1 MVYLYVFSHNRNTQ
15 IFETMHFFKVQG
27 EIDIIMEAH
36 SNMNLLTKMHT
47 TLLFISREEKIK
59 FMHILTK

>member
-1 MVYLYVFSHNRNTQ
+1 MFSVTIEIPKSLKPCN
-15 IFETMHFFKVQG
+15 FFKVEG

-59 FMHILTK
+59 FMHILTR